1 MRRSSLVK
9 TDRVWNIFRYT
20 LGRFRGILLFY
31 GILLLLLGPVST
43 LVQYGSGVKAAAA
56 LPELFVWGIP
66 LVMAVLMPLLIFG
79 FVNHKQAL
87 DVFHAAPIR
96 RDTLYLGSYLAG
108 LFLVE
113 APLFLFGGM
122 TAFLQQVCFQSG
134 EQGLLCLLNF
144 GISAF
149 MSFSLM
155 VFVLINCGTM
165 FESVVY
171 YVVLCAGWPALIQ
184 TMFRLLQQH
193 TYGYRQ
199 TADSLRDLLFS
210 ACPYYLLTKSG
221 SWEGFQPAAAAVPV
235 LMGVLL
241 AIGGCL
247 LYRRRKSESAGQS
260 FAYRPVFFIGAV
272 LTSLSVGMEFLV
284 LSREES
290 PIGGGTVLLA
300 CLIGALAYAILDTVR
315 NRGFKRIRRTLI
327 TAMAVVCGAAGIG
340 YLGAVTGTFGYED
353 RLPELSQVEN
363 VRVETASSLSNDS
376 VSQFNEFL
384 EVTLK
389 DPESI
394 KLVLDFHQ
402 AMIAEKKPI
411 REYQNKETKRF
422 VSLDRTGVRVLNLID
437 GYDRYQFDDG
447 RYAQSD
453 YGNGA
458 DVTLIYQL
466 RNGRVMARQYRRYPF
481 VLTKPLYRLLQTEEF
496 REEMNG
502 KILDS
507 LPEQGGILELSSA
520 CFSGYS
526 RVEVDEVQMEP
537 LREAVR
543 KDLGDRPADFLVS
556 PEAFPLY
563 MVSMRVWQP
572 EQGYWHY
579 ATDSFYLYESD
590 RRTLALLKEWEA
602 LPQLRTEFF
611 EGTVVGYIPL
621 EKRDAVMNYPERDG
635 GIFYQSGRLALYTEY
650 SQSYLEPSEEGRC
663 YEPKFVTVTAEQYL
677 KLMQMI
683 GQRRFSEEGADVVVL
698 NSTCYLVKPEYAEA
712 VREMLLSAPEYEPEY

>member
-210 ACPYYLLTKSG
+210 ACPYYLMTKSG
-221 SWEGFQPAAAAVPV
+221 SWEGS
-235 LMGVLL
+235 
-241 AIGGCL
+241 CW
-247 LYRRRKSESAGQS
+247 R
-260 FAYRPVFFIGAV
+260 
-272 LTSLSVGMEFLV
+272 
-284 LSREES
+284 
-290 PIGGGTVLLA
+290 
-300 CLIGALAYAILDTVR
+300 
-315 NRGFKRIRRTLI
+315 
-327 TAMAVVCGAAGIG
+327 
-340 YLGAVTGTFGYED
+340 
-353 RLPELSQVEN
+353 
-363 VRVETASSLSNDS
+363 
-376 VSQFNEFL
+376 
-384 EVTLK
+384 
-389 DPESI
+389 
-394 KLVLDFHQ
+394 
-402 AMIAEKKPI
+402 
-411 REYQNKETKRF
+411 
-422 VSLDRTGVRVLNLID
+422 
-437 GYDRYQFDDG
+437 
-447 RYAQSD
+447 
-453 YGNGA
+453 
-458 DVTLIYQL
+458 
-466 RNGRVMARQYRRYPF
+466 
-481 VLTKPLYRLLQTEEF
+481 
-496 REEMNG
+496 
-502 KILDS
+502 
-507 LPEQGGILELSSA
+507 
-520 CFSGYS
+520 
-526 RVEVDEVQMEP
+526 
-537 LREAVR
+537 
-543 KDLGDRPADFLVS
+543 
-556 PEAFPLY
+556 
-563 MVSMRVWQP
+563 
-572 EQGYWHY
+572 
-579 ATDSFYLYESD
+579 
-590 RRTLALLKEWEA
+590 
-602 LPQLRTEFF
+602 
-611 EGTVVGYIPL
+611 
-621 EKRDAVMNYPERDG
+621 
-635 GIFYQSGRLALYTEY
+635 
-650 SQSYLEPSEEGRC
+650 
-663 YEPKFVTVTAEQYL
+663 
-677 KLMQMI
+677 
-683 GQRRFSEEGADVVVL
+683 
-698 NSTCYLVKPEYAEA
+698 
-712 VREMLLSAPEYEPEY
+712 